1 MNNFRDS
8 AENWYTRHRTKAN
21 KKKKKH
27 NTEKKRDEQHGYHQK
42 AGVNPGGRKW

>member
-21 KKKKKH
+21 KTKKH

-42 AGVNPGGRKW
+42 AGVNPGGREW